1 MSCGEI
7 NETLIQLV
15 AIEDTLVSI
24 NVIRLLFQ
32 LNSDKK
38 FVHLILTD
46 LLDSHLIDL
55 PD

>member
-1 MSCGEI
+1 MACGEI
-7 NETLIQLV
+7 NATLIQIV

-24 NVIRLLFQ
+24 NAIRLLFE

-38 FVHLILTD
+38 FVHLILSD
-46 LLDSHLIDL
+46 LLDLHLIDL